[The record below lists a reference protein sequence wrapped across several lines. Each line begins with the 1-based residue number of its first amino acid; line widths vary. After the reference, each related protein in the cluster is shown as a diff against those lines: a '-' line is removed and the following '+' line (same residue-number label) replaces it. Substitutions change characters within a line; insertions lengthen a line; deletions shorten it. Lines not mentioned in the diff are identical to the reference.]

1 MPDKTANSFTVDN
14 YFKTDDLGR
23 FNKSGYLEIVGR
35 LKDLII
41 SGGFNIYPKEVEDVV
56 NSIKGIKENAVIGV
70 SHKDLEGISS
80 LYYC

>member
-41 SGGFNIYPKEVEDVV
+41 SGGLTFTQK
-56 NSIKGIKENAVIGV
+56 KLKM
-70 SHKDLEGISS
+70 
-80 LYYC
+80 